1 LQFLLPDNILASDH
15 VFVSEICI
23 LVKKITIS
31 IFVASLSLLL
41 SSYRVAPAGKPG
53 GYFIVSSITTDPS
66 TEHSSASL
74 LYNVL
79 GLEAKGLSKKA
90 FEYAYKGYQKLLKKK
105 IITRADYLTICDF
118 SQSSRRKRLY
128 VIDLSNN
135 EIVINTYVAHGKNS
149 GIEYATK
156 FSNRPESLQS
166 SLGFYVTRQTYTGE
180 HGLSLRVQGLEP
192 GFNDKAYERAIVIH
206 GANYIGDGPGHGALM
221 GRSFGCPAVPKEES
235 ATLINT
241 IKNGTCLFIY
251 HPGKNYLY
259 RSRILNG

>member
-1 LQFLLPDNILASDH
+1 
-15 VFVSEICI
+15 
-23 LVKKITIS
+23 VKKLIIS
-31 IFVASLSLLL
+31 IFIAGMALLL
-41 SSYRVAPAGKPG
+41 SSYRIAPAGKPG
-53 GYFIVSSITTDPS
+53 GYFIVSNLGSDPS

-74 LYNVL
+74 LYHSL

-90 FEYAYKGYQKLLKKK
+90 FEHAYKGYQKLLKKK
-105 IITRADYLTICDF
+105 LVSRADYLTICDF
-118 SQSSRRKRLY
+118 SQSSKRKRLY
-128 VIDLSNN
+128 VVDLANN
-135 EIVINTYVAHGKNS
+135 EVILNTYVAHGKNS
-149 GIEYATK
+149 GSEYATK

-166 SLGFYVTRQTYTGE
+166 SLGFYITRQTYHGE
-180 HGLSLRVQGLEP
+180 HGLSLRMEGLEP
-192 GFNDKAYERAIVIH
+192 GINDKALHRGIVVH

-235 ATLINT
+235 LTLINM